1 MSASVGGRGRSWDPV
16 YEQRAIF
23 VQQNKPENRGFV
35 LSKWKPLRHC
45 WNSKIFLN
53 RDKYT
58 SKLVYEELSLTQ
70 EVRMH

>member
-35 LSKWKPLRHC
+35 LSK
-45 WNSKIFLN
+45 
-53 RDKYT
+53 
-58 SKLVYEELSLTQ
+58 
-70 EVRMH
+70 